1 MHLYLVVFNTTI
13 SSTLIKEDEDVQRMV
28 YYTKQAFKGAKVNY
42 LRLQKITFA
51 LVVASRK
58 LRHYFQVHPI
68 VIMIDQPIRKTMNKI
83 DVAGLFVQW
92 VIELGQFDIEYW
104 PRVAIKAQ
112 VLIDFI
118 AKFIYPQEEEE
129 PQKKTWTVQID
140 GSAIRKAE
148 GASVVLISPER
159 EILKYVVILQFLTTN
174 NKAEYEA
181 LLTRLSL
188 ARVLEAKTFII

>member
-1 MHLYLVVFNTTI
+1 
-13 SSTLIKEDEDVQRMV
+13 MV
-28 YYTKQAFKGAKVNY
+28 
-42 LRLQKITFA
+42 
-51 LVVASRK
+51 
-58 LRHYFQVHPI
+58 
-68 VIMIDQPIRKTMNKI
+68 
-83 DVAGLFVQW
+83 
-92 VIELGQFDIEYW
+92 
-104 PRVAIKAQ
+104 IKAQ
-112 VLIDFI
+112 VLTDFI
-118 AKFIYPQEEEE
+118 TKFTYPQEEEE

-140 GSAIRKAE
+140 GSATRKAE

>member
-1 MHLYLVVFNTTI
+1 MHLYLAIFNTTI
-13 SSTLIKEDEDVQRMV
+13 SSTLIKEEEDVQKMV
-28 YYTKQAFKGAKVNY
+28 YYTRQAFKGAEVNY

-58 LRHYFQVHPI
+58 LRHYFQIHLI
-68 VIMIDQPIRKTMNKI
+68 VIMINQPIRKTMNKI

-140 GSAIRKAE
+140 GSATRKAE